1 MRVPGRRKRRKEED
15 EEDGKEFHHTFV
27 MKLFDRSVDL
37 AQFRD
42 MFNPFNISA
51 FFSRVV
57 DPHSLFGDPDLA
69 GFFFSMRIWI
79 QLRSQ
84 SGSEFGSSLNNVVKI
99 TKRRSCC
106 LKKNILKSKKKPW
119 SRSKLSSTGVTIAM
133 HFSVIFKFFPPG
145 SGPDP
150 H

>member
-57 DPHSLFGDPDLA
+57 DPHSLFADPDLA
-69 GFFFSMRIWI
+69 GFFF
-79 QLRSQ
+79 QCG
-84 SGSEFGSSLNNVVKI
+84 SGS
-99 TKRRSCC
+99 SCV
-106 LKKNILKSKKKPW
+106 LK
-119 SRSKLSSTGVTIAM
+119 A
-133 HFSVIFKFFPPG
+133 
-145 SGPDP
+145 DP
-150 H
+150 NSDPA